1 MKAWRRNRAPEPPPA
16 AAVAPNHRRRLGLL
30 ALGIVVGIG
39 MLLSHH
45 AQGVQARAQLER
57 DGRSILDAAVAW
69 RGKNAK
75 LGCPTISQLIQDR
88 YLPREAT
95 ADDPWGQR
103 YRIRCS
109 VDDVHVESLGA
120 DGRASSDDDVRL
132 HQSGPPL
139 QG

>member
-1 MKAWRRNRAPEPPPA
+1 MGW
-16 AAVAPNHRRRLGLL
+16 L
-30 ALGIVVGIG
+30 ALGVVLALG
-39 MLLSHH
+39 MLLSRH
-45 AQGVQARAQLER
+45 AQSVQARAQLER

-88 YLPREAT
+88 HLPREAT

-109 VDDVHVESLGA
+109 VDDVHVESLGE
-120 DGRASSDDDVRL
+120 DGRAASDDDVRM
-132 HQSGPPL
+132 HQGGPPL